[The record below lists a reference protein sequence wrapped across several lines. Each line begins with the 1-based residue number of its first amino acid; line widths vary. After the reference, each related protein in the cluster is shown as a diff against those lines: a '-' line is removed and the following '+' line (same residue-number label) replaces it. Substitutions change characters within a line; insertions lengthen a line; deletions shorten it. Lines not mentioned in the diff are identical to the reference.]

1 MADSQP
7 LSGAPEGA
15 EYLRAVL
22 RAPVYEAAQV
32 TPLQKMEKL
41 SSRLDNVILVK
52 REDRQP
58 VHSFKLRGAYAM
70 MAGLTEEQKAHGV
83 ITASAGNHAQ
93 GVAFSSARLGVK
105 ALIVMPTA
113 TADIKVDAVRGF
125 GGEVLLH
132 GANFDEAKA
141 KAIELSQQQ
150 GFTWVPPFDHPMV
163 IAGQGTLALELLQQD
178 AHLDRVFVPV
188 GGGGLAAGV
197 AVLIKQLMPQIKVIA
212 VEAEDSACLKAALD
226 AGHPIDLPR
235 VGLFAEGVAVKR
247 IGDETFRLCQEYLDD
262 IITVDSDAICA
273 AMKDLF
279 EDVRAVAE
287 PSGALAL
294 AGMKKYIA
302 QHNIRGERLAHILS
316 GANVNFHGLRY
327 VSERCELGEQ
337 REALLAVTIPEE
349 KGSFLKFCQLLGGR
363 SVTEFN
369 YRFADAKNACI
380 FVGVRLS
387 RGLEERKEILQML
400 NDGGYSVVDLSD
412 DEMAKLH
419 VRYMVG
425 GRSVTEFN
433 YRFADAKNACIF
445 VGVRLSRG
453 LEERKEILQMLN
465 DGGYS
470 VVDLSDDEMAKLHV
484 RYMVGGRPSHPLQER
499 LYSFEFPESPGALL
513 RFLNT
518 LGTHWNISLFHYRSH
533 GTDYGRVLAA
543 FELGDHEP
551 DFETRLNELGYDCH
565 DETNNPAFR
574 FFLAG

>member
-1 MADSQP
+1 MAESQP
-7 LSGAPEGA
+7 LSAAPEGA

-22 RAPVYEAAQV
+22 RAPVYEAVQV
-32 TPLQKMEKL
+32 TPLQKMDKL

-70 MAGLTEEQKAHGV
+70 MAGLTDEQKARGV

-93 GVAFSSARLGVK
+93 GVAFSSARLGLK
-105 ALIVMPTA
+105 ALIVMPVA

-141 KAIELSQQQ
+141 KAIELAQQQ

-212 VEAEDSACLKAALD
+212 VEAEDSACLKEALD
-226 AGHPIDLPR
+226 AGHPVDLPR

-262 IITVDSDAICA
+262 IVTVDSDAICA

-302 QHNIRGERLAHILS
+302 QHNIRGERLAHVLS

-349 KGSFLKFCQLLGGR
+349 KGS
-363 SVTEFN
+363 
-369 YRFADAKNACI
+369 
-380 FVGVRLS
+380 
-387 RGLEERKEILQML
+387 
-400 NDGGYSVVDLSD
+400 
-412 DEMAKLH
+412 
-419 VRYMVG
+419 
-425 GRSVTEFN
+425 
-433 YRFADAKNACIF
+433 
-445 VGVRLSRG
+445 
-453 LEERKEILQMLN
+453 
-465 DGGYS
+465 
-470 VVDLSDDEMAKLHV
+470 SDDEMAKLHV
-484 RYMVGGRPSHPLQER
+484 RYMVGGRPSKPLKER
-499 LYSFEFPESPGALL
+499 LFSFEFPESPGALL
-513 RFLNT
+513 KFLHT

-543 FELGDHEP
+543 FELGEHEP
-551 DFETRLNELGYDCH
+551 DFETRLNELGYECH
-565 DETNNPAFR
+565 DETHNPAFR

>member
-1 MADSQP
+1 MAESQLLP
-7 LSGAPEGA
+7 AEPCGA

-22 RAPVYEAAQV
+22 RSPVYEVAQV
-32 TPLQKMEKL
+32 TPLQKMEKI
-41 SSRLDNVILVK
+41 SSRLGNTILVK

-70 MAGLTEEQKAHGV
+70 IATLNEEQKARGV

-93 GVAFSSARLGVK
+93 GVALSATKLGIQS
-105 ALIVMPTA
+105 LIVMPVA
-113 TADIKVDAVRGF
+113 TADIKVDAVRAF
-125 GGEVLLH
+125 GGEAYLF

-141 KAIELSQQQ
+141 KAVELAEQK
-150 GFTWVPPFDHPMV
+150 GYTFVPPFDHPMV
-163 IAGQGTLALELLQQD
+163 IAGQGTLAMELLQQD
-178 AHLDRVFVPV
+178 AHIDRVFVPV

-197 AVLIKQLMPQIKVIA
+197 AVLIKQLMPQVAVIA

-226 AGHPIDLPR
+226 AGHPVDLPR

-247 IGDETFRLCQEYLDD
+247 IGSETFRLCQEYLDD

-294 AGMKKYIA
+294 AGMKKYIQ
-302 QHNIRGERLAHILS
+302 QHQIKGERLAHVLS

-337 REALLAVTIPEE
+337 REALLAVTIPEQ

-369 YRFADAKNACI
+369 YRYAKSDDACI
-380 FVGVRLS
+380 FVGVRLT
-387 RGLEERKEILQML
+387 RGLEERGEILQLL
-400 NDGGYSVVDLSD
+400 NEGGY
-412 DEMAKLH
+412 K
-419 VRYMVG
+419 
-425 GRSVTEFN
+425 
-433 YRFADAKNACIF
+433 
-445 VGVRLSRG
+445 
-453 LEERKEILQMLN
+453 
-465 DGGYS
+465 

-484 RYMVGGRPSHPLQER
+484 RYMVGGRPSKPLRER
-499 LYSFEFPESPGALL
+499 LFSFEFPEAPGALL
-513 RFLNT
+513 RFLQT

-533 GTDYGRVLAA
+533 GTDYGRVLAG
-543 FELGDHEP
+543 FELPENEP
-551 DFETRLNELGYDCH
+551 QFDEHLAALGYDFH
-565 DETNNPAFR
+565 DETNNPAFS

>member
-1 MADSQP
+1 
-7 LSGAPEGA
+7 
-15 EYLRAVL
+15 
-22 RAPVYEAAQV
+22 
-32 TPLQKMEKL
+32 MEKL
-41 SSRLDNVILVK
+41 SARLNNVVLVK

-70 MAGLTEEQKAHGV
+70 MAHLTDEQKARGV

-93 GVAFSSARLGVK
+93 GVALSASRLGIK
-105 ALIVMPTA
+105 SLIVMPVT

-141 KAIELSQQQ
+141 HAISLSQQ
-150 GFTWVPPFDHPMV
+150 GFTYVPPFDHPAV

-178 AHLDRVFVPV
+178 AHIDRVFVPV

-212 VEAEDSACLKAALD
+212 VEAADSACLKAALE
-226 AGHPIDLPR
+226 AGHPVDLPR

-247 IGDETFRLCQEYLDD
+247 IGDETFRVCQEYLDD

-294 AGMKKYIA
+294 AGMKKYVA
-302 QHNIRGERLAHILS
+302 QHDIRGERLAHVLS

-363 SVTEFN
+363 AVTEFN
-369 YRFADAKNACI
+369 YRFADAKDACI

-387 RGLEERKEILQML
+387 RGLEERHEIIAQLTG
-400 NDGGYSVVDLSD
+400 DGYG
-412 DEMAKLH
+412 
-419 VRYMVG
+419 
-425 GRSVTEFN
+425 
-433 YRFADAKNACIF
+433 
-445 VGVRLSRG
+445 
-453 LEERKEILQMLN
+453 
-465 DGGYS
+465 

-484 RYMVGGRPSHPLQER
+484 RYMVGGRPSRPLRER
-499 LYSFEFPESPGALL
+499 LYSFEFPEAPGALL
-513 RFLNT
+513 RFLQT

-543 FELGDHEP
+543 FELSEHEP
-551 DFETRLNELGYDCH
+551 DFETRLNELGYECH
-565 DETNNPAFR
+565 DETGNPAFR

>member
-1 MADSQP
+1 MAESQV
-7 LSGAPEGA
+7 LSDAPDGA

-22 RAPVYEAAQV
+22 RAPVYEVAQI
-32 TPLQKMEKL
+32 TPLEKMEKL
-41 SSRLDNVILVK
+41 SSRLENVILVK

-58 VHSFKLRGAYAM
+58 VHSFKLRGAYSM
-70 MAGLTEEQKAHGV
+70 IAGLTDEQKACGV

-93 GVAFSSARLGVK
+93 GVALSSSGLGIK
-105 ALIVMPTA
+105 SLIVMPVA
-113 TADIKVDAVRGF
+113 TADIKVDAVRAF
-125 GGEVLLH
+125 GGEVLLY

-141 KAIELSQQQ
+141 KAIELSRLQ
-150 GFTWVPPFDHPMV
+150 GFTFVPPFDHPAV

-178 AHLDRVFVPV
+178 AHLDRIFVPV

-226 AGHPIDLPR
+226 AGKPVDLER

-247 IGDETFRLCQEYLDD
+247 IGDETFRLCQTYLDD

-294 AGMKKYIA
+294 AGMKKYIQ
-302 QHNIRGERLAHILS
+302 QHQIRGERLAHVLS

-337 REALLAVTIPEE
+337 REALLAVTIPEQ
-349 KGSFLKFCQLLGGR
+349 KGSFLQFCHLLGGR

-369 YRFADAKNACI
+369 YRYASSDNACI
-380 FVGVRLS
+380 FVGVRLT
-387 RGLEERKEILQML
+387 RGLEERREIIELL
-400 NDGGYSVVDLSD
+400 SAGGY
-412 DEMAKLH
+412 
-419 VRYMVG
+419 G
-425 GRSVTEFN
+425 
-433 YRFADAKNACIF
+433 
-445 VGVRLSRG
+445 
-453 LEERKEILQMLN
+453 
-465 DGGYS
+465 

-484 RYMVGGRPSHPLQER
+484 RYMVGGRPSKPLRER

-513 RFLNT
+513 KFLTT

-543 FELGDHEP
+543 FELGDNEP
-551 DFETRLNELGYDCH
+551 DFETRLNELGYECH
-565 DETNNPAFR
+565 DETQNPAFR

>member
-1 MADSQP
+1 MGWDCWKQMGCRWKYYQSQ
-7 LSGAPEGA
+7 LKKSLKNNLNAFEKESLLQDAFAAA
-15 EYLRAVL
+15 EWFDAS
-22 RAPVYEAAQV
+22 EA
-32 TPLQKMEKL
+32 L
-41 SSRLDNVILVK
+41 
-52 REDRQP
+52 
-58 VHSFKLRGAYAM
+58 
-70 MAGLTEEQKAHGV
+70 
-83 ITASAGNHAQ
+83 
-93 GVAFSSARLGVK
+93 
-105 ALIVMPTA
+105 
-113 TADIKVDAVRGF
+113 
-125 GGEVLLH
+125 GEVAIDYRVKSEESICSKYERYYPDRPVQKVFNDLL
-132 GANFDEAKA
+132 GFRSLCASYEEA
-141 KAIELSQQQ
+141 
-150 GFTWVPPFDHPMV
+150 
-163 IAGQGTLALELLQQD
+163 LALC
-178 AHLDRVFVPV
+178 V
-188 GGGGLAAGV
+188 
-197 AVLIKQLMPQIKVIA
+197 PQIKVIA

-226 AGHPIDLPR
+226 AGHPVDLPR

-294 AGMKKYIA
+294 AGMKKYVA

-369 YRFADAKNACI
+369 YRFADAKDACI

-387 RGLEERKEILQML
+387 RGLEERKEILQL
-400 NDGGYSVVDLSD
+400 
-412 DEMAKLH
+412 
-419 VRYMVG
+419 
-425 GRSVTEFN
+425 
-433 YRFADAKNACIF
+433 
-445 VGVRLSRG
+445 
-453 LEERKEILQMLN
+453 LN

-484 RYMVGGRPSHPLQER
+484 RYMVGGRPSKALQER
-499 LYSFEFPESPGALL
+499 LFSFEFPESPGALL
-513 RFLNT
+513 KFLHT

-543 FELGDHEP
+543 FELGEHEP
-551 DFETRLNELGYDCH
+551 DFETRLNELGYECH
-565 DETNNPAFR
+565 DETHNPAFR

>member
-22 RAPVYEAAQV
+22 RAPVYEAVQK
-32 TPLQKMEKL
+32 TPLQKMDKL

-70 MAGLTEEQKAHGV
+70 MSSLTAEQKSHGV
-83 ITASAGNHAQ
+83 ITALVGNHAQ
-93 GVAFSSARLGVK
+93 GVAFSASRLGVK
-105 ALIVMPTA
+105 ALIVMPVA

-141 KAIELSQQQ
+141 RAIELAQQQ

-163 IAGQGTLALELLQQD
+163 IAGQGTLALEKLLQQD
-178 AHLDRVFVPV
+178 AHIDRVFVPV

-212 VEAEDSACLKAALD
+212 VEAEDLVRLKAALD
-226 AGHPIDLPR
+226 AGHPVDLPR

-349 KGSFLKFCQLLGGR
+349 KGSFLKFCQ
-363 SVTEFN
+363 
-369 YRFADAKNACI
+369 DW
-380 FVGVRLS
+380 
-387 RGLEERKEILQML
+387 
-400 NDGGYSVVDLSD
+400 
-412 DEMAKLH
+412 
-419 VRYMVG
+419 
-425 GRSVTEFN
+425 
-433 YRFADAKNACIF
+433 
-445 VGVRLSRG
+445 
-453 LEERKEILQMLN
+453 
-465 DGGYS
+465 
-470 VVDLSDDEMAKLHV
+470 
-484 RYMVGGRPSHPLQER
+484 
-499 LYSFEFPESPGALL
+499 GAA
-513 RFLNT
+513 R
-518 LGTHWNISLFHYRSH
+518 
-533 GTDYGRVLAA
+533 
-543 FELGDHEP
+543 
-551 DFETRLNELGYDCH
+551 
-565 DETNNPAFR
+565 
-574 FFLAG
+574 

>member
-150 GFTWVPPFDHPMV
+150 
-163 IAGQGTLALELLQQD
+163 D

-226 AGHPIDLPR
+226 AGHPVDLPR

-302 QHNIRGERLAHILS
+302 LHNIRGERLAHILS

-425 GRSVTEFN
+425 GR
-433 YRFADAKNACIF
+433 
-445 VGVRLSRG
+445 
-453 LEERKEILQMLN
+453 
-465 DGGYS
+465 
-470 VVDLSDDEMAKLHV
+470 
-484 RYMVGGRPSHPLQER
+484 PSHPLQER

-518 LGTHWNISLFHYRSH
+518 LGTYWNISLFHYRSH

>member
-1 MADSQP
+1 M
-7 LSGAPEGA
+7 
-15 EYLRAVL
+15 
-22 RAPVYEAAQV
+22 
-32 TPLQKMEKL
+32 
-41 SSRLDNVILVK
+41 
-52 REDRQP
+52 
-58 VHSFKLRGAYAM
+58 
-70 MAGLTEEQKAHGV
+70 
-83 ITASAGNHAQ
+83 
-93 GVAFSSARLGVK
+93 
-105 ALIVMPTA
+105 
-113 TADIKVDAVRGF
+113 
-125 GGEVLLH
+125 
-132 GANFDEAKA
+132 
-141 KAIELSQQQ
+141 
-150 GFTWVPPFDHPMV
+150 
-163 IAGQGTLALELLQQD
+163 
-178 AHLDRVFVPV
+178 
-188 GGGGLAAGV
+188 
-197 AVLIKQLMPQIKVIA
+197 AVLIKQLRPQIKVIA

-226 AGHPIDLPR
+226 AGHPVDLPR

-425 GRSVTEFN
+425 GR
-433 YRFADAKNACIF
+433 
-445 VGVRLSRG
+445 
-453 LEERKEILQMLN
+453 
-465 DGGYS
+465 
-470 VVDLSDDEMAKLHV
+470 
-484 RYMVGGRPSHPLQER
+484 PSHPLQER

>member
-1 MADSQP
+1 
-7 LSGAPEGA
+7 
-15 EYLRAVL
+15 
-22 RAPVYEAAQV
+22 
-32 TPLQKMEKL
+32 
-41 SSRLDNVILVK
+41 
-52 REDRQP
+52 
-58 VHSFKLRGAYAM
+58 M
-70 MAGLTEEQKAHGV
+70 MAGLTPEQKSHGV

-93 GVAFSSARLGVK
+93 GVAFSASRLGVK
-105 ALIVMPTA
+105 ALIVMPVA

-125 GGEVLLH
+125 GGEVLLLY

-212 VEAEDSACLKAALD
+212 VEAEDSACLKAALE
-226 AGHPIDLPR
+226 AGHPVDLPR

-302 QHNIRGERLAHILS
+302 QHDIHGERLAHVLS

-369 YRFADAKNACI
+369 YRYANDKNACI

-387 RGLEERKEILQML
+387 RGLEERKEILQLL
-400 NDGGYSVVDLSD
+400 NEGGYSVVDLSD
-412 DEMAKLH
+412 D
-419 VRYMVG
+419 
-425 GRSVTEFN
+425 
-433 YRFADAKNACIF
+433 
-445 VGVRLSRG
+445 
-453 LEERKEILQMLN
+453 
-465 DGGYS
+465 
-470 VVDLSDDEMAKLHV
+470 DEGDKLHV
-484 RYMVGGRPSHPLQER
+484 RYMVGGRPSQSSLQDAC
-499 LYSFEFPESPGALL
+499 YSFDSGVSGSVAESWHRTCRA
-513 RFLNT
+513 
-518 LGTHWNISLFHYRSH
+518 HWNISLFHYRSH

-543 FELGDHEP
+543 FELGDNEP

-565 DETNNPAFR
+565 NETHNPAFR